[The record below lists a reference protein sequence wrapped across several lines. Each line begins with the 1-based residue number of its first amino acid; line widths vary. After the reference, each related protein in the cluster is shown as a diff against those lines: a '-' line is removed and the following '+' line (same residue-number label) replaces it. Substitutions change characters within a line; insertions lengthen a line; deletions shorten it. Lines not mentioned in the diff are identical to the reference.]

1 MYTALKLT
9 TDPDL
14 RIQPQQ
20 LLNHLE
26 NSLAHFDSLL
36 KELNCSREDLHQ
48 TIHDPRTNELL
59 KLKTQLATLQLKI
72 LALRYIPHAFNRLI
86 ELMKTSEKP
95 EVARRAA
102 NTVLNIAGIATNTK
116 AETPPAPPPHAEQE
130 KSNEEQPPATP
141 EEQELVSTLAFLEQL
156 KHEGL
161 DLHNLPKEKLPDLI
175 TFLNTTL
182 RAGDGEKGDD
192 PTRQTL

>member
-26 NSLAHFDSLL
+26 TSLAHFDSLL
-36 KELNCSREDLHQ
+36 KELKCTPEDLHQ

-59 KLKTQLATLQLKI
+59 KLKTQLATLQLKLI
-72 LALRYIPHAFNRLI
+72 ATRYIPHAFQRLI
-86 ELMKTSEKP
+86 HLMNTSEKP

-116 AETPPAPPPHAEQE
+116 PEHPTAPTPHAEHE

-141 EEQELVSTLAFLEQL
+141 EEQELVNTLAFLEQL
-156 KHEGL
+156 KREGL
-161 DLHNLPKEKLPDLI
+161 DLAL
-175 TFLNTTL
+175 
-182 RAGDGEKGDD
+182 
-192 PTRQTL
+192 